1 MNIVLVEEH
10 AGAGKEYSFNKDVIR
25 FGRDASECDVAF
37 DGAQYPMVS
46 RKHAEIAYRSGAW
59 VVVDLGSSYGTYLN
73 G

>member
-37 DGAQYPMVS
+37 DGASVS
-46 RKHAEIAYRSGAW
+46 DGFAKTRRNRVSKW
-59 VVVDLGSSYGTYLN
+59 CLGRR
-73 G
+73 